1 MVVCVWLPLFNV
13 IFPGGIRLF
22 PCLFFISG
30 HFMEMGDRL
39 NYKAFALQIKVAV
52 SVTHLTTHGM
62 RLTKLRDIHVSTEKK
77 LNKNEQTN
85 KSPRGIVR
93 LTVEWFLSQDN
104 NQWPGWKW
112 ILLKTDTLS
121 MEDKTAAGAFGH
133 ARNYGPAPLRK
144 KVTDVIIVH
153 MIVMLKR
160 VMEKILNG
168 IQRYRKSCMWTVYPL
183 YCR

>member
-1 MVVCVWLPLFNV
+1 
-13 IFPGGIRLF
+13 
-22 PCLFFISG
+22 
-30 HFMEMGDRL
+30 
-39 NYKAFALQIKVAV
+39 
-52 SVTHLTTHGM
+52 M
-62 RLTKLRDIHVSTEKK
+62 RLTKLREISTEKK

-160 VMEKILNG
+160 VMKKILNG

-183 YCR
+183 YCRQTTSGRTVATSLLIPLDCCKAKCDYKRWRVSLTRPLY